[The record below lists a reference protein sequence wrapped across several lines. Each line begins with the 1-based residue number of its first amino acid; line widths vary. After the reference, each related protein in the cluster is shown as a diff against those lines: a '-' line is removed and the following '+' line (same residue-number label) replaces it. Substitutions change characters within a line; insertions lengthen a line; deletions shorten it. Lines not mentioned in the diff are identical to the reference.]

1 MSITP
6 SVSDDENP
14 TLLRIELLG
23 IVPVIVMDDHAR
35 TGDLADALV
44 AGGLP
49 IAEVTL
55 RTRMGLETI
64 RRMAGRG
71 DMLIGAGTVLT
82 AEQVDEVV
90 DAGASFVVS
99 PGLSL
104 AVVEKCRRLGVA
116 VIPGIATATELQT
129 AVAEGL
135 DRVKFFPAGKMGG
148 RAMIETLSE
157 PFPQVRFMPSGG
169 VGPDNLAHYLASAS
183 VFAAG
188 GSWMAARTLI
198 EGGHFDEITRLSR
211 EASSIVAAARLARAT
226 R

>member
-1 MSITP
+1 MSIDP
-6 SVSDDENP
+6 KISEDEDS
-14 TLLRIELLG
+14 TLLRIERLG

-35 TGDLADALV
+35 AGDLADALV
-44 AGGLP
+44 GGGLP

-55 RTRMGLETI
+55 RTKMGLETI

-82 AEQVDEVV
+82 AEQVDRVV

-99 PGLSL
+99 PGFSL
-104 AVVEKCRRLGVA
+104 AVVERCRRLGIA

-129 AVAEGL
+129 AAGEEL

-157 PFPQVRFMPSGG
+157 PFPQIRFMPSGG
-169 VGPDNLAHYLASAS
+169 VGPENAADYLASAS
-183 VFAAG
+183 IFAAS
-188 GSWMAARTLI
+188 GSWMAARALI
-198 EGGHFDEITRLSR
+198 EGGHFDEIVRLSR
-211 EASSIVAAARLARAT
+211 EASSIVAAARLTRAP